1 VSISLFIDIFVEI
14 LNTSMKKVLIVS
26 ATAFEIQP
34 FLEFLKQNTLQKY
47 NPLFGLNGYEFDVLI
62 TGVGIANTAFTL
74 GKAFGKKHYDFAL
87 NVGVAGSFNRKI
99 LRGDVVEVISEQYG
113 DLGVEEA
120 DGRFTDIFEL
130 GLIDKDSK
138 PFKDAKLL
146 NINPLKLKTAKPVT
160 AITVQKVNGFTDSIE
175 AVLTKYSVD
184 IETMEGAAF
193 FQACLTEGVAFSQIR
208 AISNYVEPRNR
219 DNWKMKEAIDNLNV
233 YMIYL
238 FEKRII

>member
-1 VSISLFIDIFVEI
+1 
-14 LNTSMKKVLIVS
+14 MKKIIIVA

-34 FLEFLKQNTLQKY
+34 FIEFLKQNAQQKY
-47 NPLFGLNGYEFDVLI
+47 NPLFGQNGYEFDVLI
-62 TGVGIANTAFTL
+62 TGVGIANTAFML
-74 GKAFGKKHYDFAL
+74 GKAFGKKPYDFAL

-99 LRGDVVEVISEQYG
+99 LRGDVVEVVSEQYG

-120 DGRFTDIFEL
+120 DGRFTDMFEL
-130 GLIDKDSK
+130 GLIDKDNK

-146 NINPLKLKTAKPVT
+146 NTKPLKLKTAKLVSG
-160 AITVQKVNGFTDSIE
+160 ITVQKVHGFTDSIE
-175 AVLTKYSVD
+175 AVLTKYPVD

-193 FQACLTEGVAFSQIR
+193 FQACLTEGVAFSEIR

-219 DNWKMKEAIDNLNV
+219 ENWKMKEAIENLNA
-233 YMIYL
+233 YMMVL